1 MAETEKPVKK
11 KPIKKKKEPAK
22 KKKETVEKKKEP
34 KKKESMKKD
43 SIKKEPK
50 VKKENK
56 VDNKIVVEITPAEKE
71 NNEEMYSSKLKNLL
85 FKIKNQNSFNDTGI
99 RFAWRN

>member
-1 MAETEKPVKK
+1 MTEKEKPVKK
-11 KPIKKKKEPAK
+11 KPVKKKKEK
-22 KKKETVEKKKEP
+22 KPVEKKKEP
-34 KKKESMKKD
+34 KKKESMKK
-43 SIKKEPK
+43 EPPK
-50 VKKENK
+50 VKREKKER
-56 VDNKIVVEITPAEKE
+56 KIVVEITPAEKE

>member
-1 MAETEKPVKK
+1 MAEKEKPVKK
-11 KPIKKKKEPAK
+11 KPTKKKKEPAK

-34 KKKESMKKD
+34 KKKESIKKD

-50 VKKENK
+50 TKKE
-56 VDNKIVVEITPAEKE
+56 NKIVVEITPAEKE

>member
-1 MAETEKPVKK
+1 MAEKEKPVKK
-11 KPIKKKKEPAK
+11 KPTKKKKESAK

-34 KKKESMKKD
+34 KKKDSMKKD

-50 VKKENK
+50 VKKE
-56 VDNKIVVEITPAEKE
+56 NKIVVEITPAEKE

>member
-1 MAETEKPVKK
+1 MTEKE
-11 KPIKKKKEPAK
+11 KPIKKKPTK
-22 KKKETVEKKKEP
+22 KKKEKKPVEKKKEP
-34 KKKESMKKD
+34 KKKEPKKKE

-50 VKKENK
+50 AKRENK
-56 VDNKIVVEITPAEKE
+56 VIVEITPAEKE

>member
-1 MAETEKPVKK
+1 MTEKEKPIKK
-11 KPIKKKKEPAK
+11 KPTKKKKEPAK

-34 KKKESMKKD
+34 KKKD
-43 SIKKEPK
+43 SIKKENK
-50 VKKENK
+50 RENK
-56 VDNKIVVEITPAEKE
+56 VNNKIVVEITPAEKE

>member
-1 MAETEKPVKK
+1 MAEKEKPVKK
-11 KPIKKKKEPAK
+11 KPTKKKKEPAK

-34 KKKESMKKD
+34 KKKEPKKKESMKKD
-43 SIKKEPK
+43 SIKKEN
-50 VKKENK
+50 KKE
-56 VDNKIVVEITPAEKE
+56 NKIVVEITPAEKE

>member
-1 MAETEKPVKK
+1 MAEKEKPVKK
-11 KPIKKKKEPAK
+11 KPIKKKKEPVK

-34 KKKESMKKD
+34 KKKES
-43 SIKKEPK
+43 IKKE
-50 VKKENK
+50 KKRENK
-56 VDNKIVVEITPAEKE
+56 ERKVIVEITPAEKE
-71 NNEEMYSSKLKNLL
+71 NNEELYSSKLKNLL